1 MNWEQENEKNG
12 LLGDVKSKFRKL
24 AVRFSMTGR
33 TSEHGEVMK
42 RTVTRYADVKGPRL
56 AEA

>member
-12 LLGDVKSKFRKL
+12 LLGDVKGKFQKK
-24 AVRFSMTGR
+24 SPTGR
-33 TSEHGEVMK
+33 TSEHGGVMK